1 MEKVLLA
8 LWLASFE
15 YGVSYEVLYAVA
27 KVESSLNPLAVNV
40 SGRSYYPGSKEEAL
54 SLIRGKKNYD
64 IGLMQ
69 INSYWV
75 RKFSLDPVWLLDP
88 FYNARW
94 GAYILRYCQSKFGN
108 TWKAID
114 CYHRGEKRA
123 RDYSFYTAKVCSILY
138 NMDTCVLKRRGK
150 R

>member
-1 MEKVLLA
+1 MEKVVLA
-8 LWLASFE
+8 LMLASAE
-15 YGVSYEVLYAVA
+15 YGVSYETLYAIA

-40 SGRSYYPGSKEEAL
+40 SGRSYYPGSREEAL
-54 SLIRGKKNYD
+54 SLIKGKKNYD

-75 RKFSLDPVWLLDP
+75 RKFSLNPVWLLDP

-108 TWKAID
+108 TWRAVE

-123 RDYSFYTAKVCSILY
+123 GPYGRYSAGVCSVIY
-138 NMDTCVLKRRGK
+138 GK
-150 R
+150 EACFTF